1 MNKFHAALAAC
12 CVFFFAAK
20 LHGQTAGATPPPLLS
35 DQSPTALITFPGGSS
50 LAIRSH
56 GGQFPLVIGYAAQT
70 FTVQCRIPAAIL
82 SNLIMAPL
90 DGGSISQPVLN
101 PDGTT
106 TLQYQFGGQPGLYR
120 ILVGFPPFFATL
132 RFWVPGSGDN
142 PPVLTP

>member
-1 MNKFHAALAAC
+1 MKKFCAALAAC
-12 CVFFFAAK
+12 CVFFSAAQ
-20 LHGQTAGATPPPLLS
+20 LDGQTPVATPPPLLS
-35 DQSPTALITFPGGSS
+35 DQSPTASILFPGGRS
-50 LAIRSH
+50 LSIRSH
-56 GGQFPLVIGYAAQT
+56 GGQFPLVIGYSAQT
-70 FTVQCRIPAAIL
+70 FTVQCRIPPAIL
-82 SNLIMAPL
+82 SNLIIAPL
-90 DGGSISQPVLN
+90 DGGSISPPTLN